1 MDLKVNSVSLRTFS
15 SATLGKGKKP
25 DKVNLEE
32 VKFDELVKKAPKS
45 SRKSFIE
52 KLRDFLY
59 GP

>member
-1 MDLKVNSVSLRTFS
+1 MNLKVNSVSLRTFS
-15 SATLGKGKKP
+15 SATLGKGKKS